1 MSKNNWT
8 IAVDRGGTFTDIVAI
23 SGKGEI
29 HTHKVLS
36 QSQNY
41 DNAIVFGIQEIC
53 DLLSVENIERI
64 HIGTTVATNAL
75 LERTGEKVC
84 FVTTCGFEDILDIG
98 YQDRKNLFALNVQ
111 KPQSIH
117 SSSIGIK
124 ERICA
129 NGSVITAIDVE
140 DTTHKLQKIKREG
153 ITSIAIALMNS
164 WCNSS
169 HERKVAEIAK
179 GMGFTNIHSSH
190 ELCPI
195 IKLVMRGQTTVINAY
210 LHPKLKE
217 HIDFLLANFH
227 DTTLRFMQS
236 SGGVT
241 SADCFWG
248 KDAVLSG
255 PAGGIVAVQ
264 NIMQNFPQQ
273 KAISFDM
280 GGTSTDVSR
289 FDGNIN
295 KIFETQIADIPF
307 HADMLNIK
315 TIASGGGSVLKFD
328 GIKLSVGPESAG
340 AFPGPACYGYGGP
353 LTVTDANLHLGRIL
367 PQYFPKVFGKG
378 NNEPLREKVTLFT
391 ELSTQVKT
399 DLGKDYSSYELAQG
413 FIDII
418 NQNMCNAIKE
428 ISIAEGFALS
438 EYSLVAFGGAGG
450 QHVCSVAQILGIKQ
464 IVIHPTS
471 SVFSAYGI
479 GVAEHVETKAKS
491 ILLAFNRENFAHL
504 KQRFAALQQQLS
516 LQDKVQRYLDLRVCG
531 TDYSL
536 TVPYNEDNYQ
546 QTYDDFQQLYK
557 KNHPQ
562 QLGEDQPLEMVNI
575 RIAASNATNSFR
587 EKSHDIRLREID
599 RSSAAIP
606 HHSVFYQTSHIDVGV
621 FLRSAL
627 QPGDYLYGPA
637 IIVDDHNTIFVTPEF
652 KASINEYNYLVLQA
666 QSTRQQTLK
675 EGKDPVLLEVFN
687 NAFTHIARQ
696 MGFDL
701 INTAHSTNIKERLD
715 FSCAIFDSKGNLVAN
730 APHIPVHLGA
740 MSETVKDLIHTH
752 KKDLHEH
759 DCYVSND
766 PFHGGSHLPDIT
778 VISPFF
784 ANGKVQFFVA
794 CRGHHADIGGITP
807 GSMPPFSK
815 TIEEEGIVL
824 RNFRLVS
831 RGTANFAELV
841 ASLVESPYPARNI
854 NERVSDLRAQIAA
867 NKRGLSELA
876 NLIAH
881 YSLDTV
887 RLYTSYIQE
896 NACFATQ
903 KLICHLLKGHS
914 TAVFSFRDYLENG
927 ACINVKITLT
937 SKNNGYAYI
946 DFTGTSPQDSGN
958 LNAPVAVVKSA
969 ILYVLRTLIEEQI
982 PLNSGCLQP
991 LEITIPAKSI
1001 LNPQPGAA
1009 VVGGNV
1015 ETSQRIVDVLFG
1027 ALQAVAA
1034 SQGTMNNL
1042 TFGKDG
1048 EDGFGYY
1055 ETICGGTGA
1064 GANFHGTNAI
1074 HSHMTNT
1081 RITDPEVLEFRY
1093 PQVRLESFSIRKNS
1107 GGKGKFNGG
1116 NGVIR
1121 RLRFL
1126 ENCKV
1131 SILSERRSI
1140 PPYGLQ
1146 GGEDGMCGKNTIT
1159 YCDGREQTL
1168 PSKITLEV
1176 QQQEIISIY
1185 TPGGG
1190 GFGDL
1195 FE

>member
-23 SGKGEI
+23 SQKGEI

-36 QSQNY
+36 RSKNY
-41 DNAIVFGIQEIC
+41 HNAIVFGIHEIC
-53 DLLSVENIERI
+53 ASFSIENVARI

-84 FVTTCGFEDILDIG
+84 FVTTCGFKDILNIG

-111 KPQSIH
+111 KPDPIH
-117 SSSIGIK
+117 LRSIGIK
-124 ERICA
+124 ERIAA
-129 NGSVITAIDVE
+129 NGRVITPIDID
-140 DTTHKLQKIKREG
+140 DTTQKLRKIKNEG
-153 ITSIAIALMNS
+153 FTSLAIALMNS
-164 WCNSS
+164 WCYSA
-169 HERKVAEIAK
+169 HEQKVAEIAQE
-179 GMGFTNIHSSH
+179 MGFTNVHASYH
-190 ELCPI
+190 LCPL

-241 SADCFWG
+241 RADSFWG
-248 KDAVLSG
+248 KDAILSG

-264 NIMQNFPQQ
+264 NIMQNFPKQ

-307 HADMLNIK
+307 HSDMLNIK
-315 TIASGGGSVLKFD
+315 TIASGGGSILKFD
-328 GIKLSVGPESAG
+328 GTKLSVGPESAG
-340 AFPGPACYGYGGP
+340 ASPGPSCYGYGGP
-353 LTVTDANLHLGRIL
+353 LTITDANLHLGRIL
-367 PQYFPKVFGKG
+367 PEYFPRVFGQS
-378 NNEPLREKVTLFT
+378 NSEPLQENAHLFT
-391 ELSTQVKT
+391 KLATQIKT
-399 DLGKDYSSYELAQG
+399 DLGKSYSSHELAQG

-428 ISIAEGFALS
+428 ISIAEGFALDD
-438 EYSLVAFGGAGG
+438 YTLVSFGGAGG
-450 QHVCSVAQILGIKQ
+450 QHVCCIAQILGIKQ
-464 IVIHPTS
+464 IVVHPTA

-479 GVAEHVETKAKS
+479 AVSDHVETKAKS
-491 ILLAFNRENFAHL
+491 VLLPFNQKTCAIVDQHFSEL
-504 KQRFAALQQQLS
+504 EKQLS
-516 LQDKVQRYLDLRVCG
+516 VRDEITRYLDLRVCG
-531 TDYSL
+531 TDYST
-536 TVPYNEDNYQ
+536 TVLYIDNNYQ
-546 QTYDDFQQLYK
+546 KTYDDFVQKYQ
-557 KNHPQ
+557 KNHQ
-562 QLGEDQPLEMVNI
+562 RQLAQNEQLEIVNV
-575 RIAASNATNSFR
+575 RIEASSRSNAFR
-587 EKSHDIRLREID
+587 EKKHPVHTREVQ
-599 RSSAAIP
+599 RSSAATA
-606 HHSVFYQTSHIDVGV
+606 HHQVFYQTSFIDVAV
-621 FLRSAL
+621 FLRSTL
-627 QPGDYLYGPA
+627 QPGDFLHGPA
-637 IIVDDHNTIFVTPEF
+637 MIVDDHNTIFVTPEF
-652 KASINEYNYLVLQA
+652 KAVINEYNYLILQVQNVPQKA
-666 QSTRQQTLK
+666 IKT
-675 EGKDPVLLEVFN
+675 EKDPVLLEVFN

-715 FSCAIFDSKGNLVAN
+715 FSCAIFDKQGNLVAN

-752 KKDLHEH
+752 KQNLCPN

-784 ANGKVQFFVA
+784 DGDEVQFFVA

-807 GSMPPFSK
+807 GSMPPFSQK
-815 TIEEEGIVL
+815 IEEEGIVL
-824 RNFRLVS
+824 RNFCLVS
-831 RGTANFAELV
+831 DGTTNFSQLTKIL
-841 ASLVESPYPARNI
+841 SQKPYPARNI
-854 NERVSDLRAQIAA
+854 NERISDLQAQIAA
-867 NKRGLSELA
+867 NRRGLRELD
-876 NLIAH
+876 NLVTL
-881 YSLDTV
+881 YSLETV
-887 RLYTSYIQE
+887 KLYTSYIQE
-896 NACFATQ
+896 NACMATQ
-903 KLICHLLKGHS
+903 KLIGYLLKDRS
-914 TAVFSFRDYLENG
+914 NALFSFRDYLENG
-927 ACINVKITLT
+927 ACICVKITLSAT
-937 SKNNGYAYI
+937 NKGHAHI
-946 DFTGTSPQDSGN
+946 DFSGTSPQDSGN
-958 LNAPVAVVKSA
+958 LNAPLAVVKSA
-969 ILYVLRTLIEEQI
+969 ILYVLRALIEEDI
-982 PLNSGCLQP
+982 PLNSGCLKP
-991 LEITIPAKSI
+991 LTITVPEKSI

-1015 ETSQRIVDVLFG
+1015 ETSQRIVDVLLG
-1027 ALQAVAA
+1027 ALQVVAA

-1064 GANFHGTNAI
+1064 GNNFHGANAI

-1116 NGVIR
+1116 DGVIR

-1126 ENCKV
+1126 EACKV

-1146 GGEDGMCGKNTIT
+1146 GGSDGMCGKNTIT
-1159 YCDGREQTL
+1159 NIDGREQTL
-1168 PSKITLEV
+1168 PSKITLDI

-1190 GFGDL
+1190 GFG
-1195 FE
+1195 E